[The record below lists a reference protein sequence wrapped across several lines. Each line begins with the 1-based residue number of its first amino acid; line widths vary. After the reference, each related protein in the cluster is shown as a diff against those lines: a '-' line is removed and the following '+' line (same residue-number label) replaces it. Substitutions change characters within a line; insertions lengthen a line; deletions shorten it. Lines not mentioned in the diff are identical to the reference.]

1 MNGLFDSLRRLLAG
15 LVAIAQTRLELVTTE
30 LAAEIQRAVGVLL
43 WAAIALFFGG
53 LSVLMI
59 AITVVVATPDE
70 HRLLAAGLVCATFVA
85 GAIGAALV
93 VRRKI
98 TERPPLLSASLGE
111 LRKDRDLLLQ
121 LLDGGCSRRRI
132 GHLDLQVLAF
142 TALQLFDRIQIGVRS
157 VTEEGAEPLFLSRGT
172 ETTGACQL

>member
-111 LRKDRDLLLQ
+111 LRKDREALERGLAEVRPRRDAGVDAAGAGRGRGEDL
-121 LLDGGCSRRRI
+121 GG
-132 GHLDLQVLAF
+132 
-142 TALQLFDRIQIGVRS
+142 
-157 VTEEGAEPLFLSRGT
+157 
-172 ETTGACQL
+172 